1 MGFPRAEPET
11 GDPVYAERMIVNRAH
26 SGLVVL
32 WAFHAAVLSAQLIA
46 PGQPVP
52 HTANPAVV
60 FLNGYQEDCSGSSF
74 AATFGIADQVLQS
87 SGQVSLF
94 FDNCTVPGQPSI
106 ETLGTAFGSYLAALK
121 YDDGTAVDIVDV
133 VSHSMGGL
141 IVRSYLTGKQEQDG
155 VFSPPATIRI
165 RKAVFI
171 ASPNFGTG
179 IAAFGFGLN
188 SQLDE
193 LTSGSYFIFDLATWN
208 TGTDDLRGIDA
219 VAVAGNGGTGEATM
233 PGFDD
238 GVVPLTSA
246 ALGFYRPGRTRV
258 VPFCHVDGGGLITL
272 AGLCSAD
279 AKGIAIIRSASDPT
293 AQIMVSFLNGT
304 TVWQTVGQAA
314 EQNSLLTTL
323 GGLYVRPRTASG
335 MLEQLNSA
343 TVAKPNGSAKS
354 LGMSNGEVAYTNSFA
369 AGQVTIGADTSAG
382 NLSKVVTLPAGTDL
396 PVTMKPGP
404 NIVRVQP
411 AAAAVFPLSVAP
423 RMIVSIF
430 GDALAQ
436 STVQAGSVPLPT
448 TLSDAQVMLNGSA
461 LELFYV
467 SPKQIN
473 AVLPDNAAG
482 FMTVTVQNSSGASTV
497 NVVVEAAHPAV
508 FTQDSTGSG
517 PAAAINAS
525 DGMPVSSSNPLH
537 ASDYMELFLTGLG
550 ATTQPVVTIGGS
562 SCPVTYAG
570 PAPGF
575 VGLDQINCQVPSG
588 LAANPAAILIVTA
601 GARASNVTTVAVE

>member
-1 MGFPRAEPET
+1 
-11 GDPVYAERMIVNRAH
+11 MIHGRSRWARLALP
-26 SGLVVL
+26 G
-32 WAFHAAVLSAQLIA
+32 AFHAAVLSAQLIA

-52 HTANPAVV
+52 HTPNPPVV

-87 SGQVSLF
+87 NGQVSLF

-106 ETLGTAFGSYLAALK
+106 ETVGSAFASYLAALK
-121 YDDGTAVDIVDV
+121 YDDGTTVDIVDV

-188 SQLDE
+188 DQLNE
-193 LTSGSYFIFDLATWN
+193 LTSGSEFIFDLATWN

-246 ALGFYRPGRTRV
+246 SLGFYQPARTRV
-258 VPFCHVDGGGLITL
+258 VPYCHVDGGGLITL
-272 AGLCSAD
+272 AGLCAAD
-279 AKGIAIIRSASDPT
+279 AKGIALITSADHPT
-293 AQIMVSFLNGT
+293 AQILVSFLNGT
-304 TVWQTVGQAA
+304 AEWQTVGQAA
-314 EQNSLLTTL
+314 EQNNLLSTL
-323 GGLYVRPRTASG
+323 GGLYVRTRTASG
-335 MLEQLNSA
+335 QPEQYNSA
-343 TVAKPNGSAKS
+343 TAAAMNLSKS
-354 LGMSNGEVAYTNSFA
+354 NNQIAYTNA
-369 AGQVTIGADTSAG
+369 LTAGQVTIDAATPSG
-382 NLSKVVTLPAGTDL
+382 NLTEIVTVPAGTDL
-396 PVTMKPGP
+396 PVTLKPGP

-411 AAAAVFPLSVAP
+411 AAASVFPLTVAP
-423 RMIVSIF
+423 SMIVSIF

-436 STVQAGSVPLPT
+436 STIEAGSVPLPT
-448 TLSDAQVMLNGSA
+448 MLSDAQVMLNGSA

-473 AVLPDNAAG
+473 AVLPSTAAG
-482 FMTVTVQNSSGASTV
+482 FMTLTVQNSSGASTV
-497 NVVVEAAHPAV
+497 NIVVEAAHPAV
-508 FTQDSTGSG
+508 FTQNSTGSG
-517 PAAAINAS
+517 PAAAIDARN
-525 DGMPVSSSNPLH
+525 GMPVSIGNPLH
-537 ASDYMELFLTGLG
+537 AGDYLELFLTGLG
-550 ATTQPVVTIGGS
+550 ADTQAQVTIGGA

-588 LAANPAAILIVTA
+588 LAASAAANLVVTA
-601 GARASNVTTVAVE
+601 GARSSNVTTVAVE